1 MGARQ
6 EWARSSAQTAMGAM
20 ASTVI
25 AAPQHQ
31 LGEVAGR
38 NVEVAA
44 RDGLEEVDDEAD
56 QLAGSFAAVRPLT
69 ACSSVTSA

>member
-1 MGARQ
+1 
-6 EWARSSAQTAMGAM
+6 MGAM

-44 RDGLEEVDDEAD
+44 ATAWKKSTMRPTSSPEA
-56 QLAGSFAAVRPLT
+56 LLR
-69 ACSSVTSA
+69 

>member
-1 MGARQ
+1 
-6 EWARSSAQTAMGAM
+6 M
-20 ASTVI
+20 AST
-25 AAPQHQ
+25 APQHQ

-56 QLAGSFAAVRPLT
+56 QLAGSLAAVRPLT